1 MLVVPGGSACCTV
14 HVDGCVSYCLSLP
27 SSLSDCLQNIE
38 LYVHRVSYSCYQAAE
53 LLTVG
58 QKEGYRMMVESVH
71 SKVHV
76 RLATQCLDNITYM
89 WNESQRG
96 HVIFGNSRLL
106 RHVTFLPDL

>member
-1 MLVVPGGSACCTV
+1 
-14 HVDGCVSYCLSLP
+14 
-27 SSLSDCLQNIE
+27 
-38 LYVHRVSYSCYQAAE
+38 
-53 LLTVG
+53 
-58 QKEGYRMMVESVH
+58 MMVESVH

>member
-1 MLVVPGGSACCTV
+1 MLYCF

-27 SSLSDCLQNIE
+27 SSLSGCLQNIE

-58 QKEGYRMMVESVH
+58 HKEGYRMMVESVH
-71 SKVHV
+71 SKIHV
-76 RLATQCLDNITYM
+76 RLATQCLDNITHM

-106 RHVTFLPDL
+106 RHVTFLSDL

>member
-1 MLVVPGGSACCTV
+1 MDS
-14 HVDGCVSYCLSLP
+14 CVSYCLSLP

-38 LYVHRVSYSCYQAAE
+38 LYVHRVSYQAAE

>member
-1 MLVVPGGSACCTV
+1 M
-14 HVDGCVSYCLSLP
+14 GC
-27 SSLSDCLQNIE
+27 
-38 LYVHRVSYSCYQAAE
+38 
-53 LLTVG
+53 
-58 QKEGYRMMVESVH
+58 KEGYRMMVESVH

-106 RHVTFLPDL
+106 